1 VNIARRNVLAC
12 VACGGLFAALTFVI
26 PKLSVL
32 SNDRAVSTAQAAAFA
47 FLMPGLTCAFAFSG
61 NAHAFHLW
69 IAALGNF
76 VFYFASCWIAIRLV
90 KTLRRRKRMVNW
102 VSYRIKKSH

>member
-1 VNIARRNVLAC
+1 MNNAEKSALASA
-12 VACGGLFAALTFVI
+12 ACGCLFAALTFVI
-26 PKLSVL
+26 QNLSAL
-32 SNDRAVSTAQAAAFA
+32 SSDRAVSTAQAVAFA

-76 VFYFASCWIAIRLV
+76 VFYFALCWMVVRLV
-90 KTLRRRKRMVNW
+90 RILLQRRRRQG
-102 VSYRIKKSH
+102 RGL

>member
-1 VNIARRNVLAC
+1 MTKASKSAFAS
-12 VACGGLFAALTFVI
+12 VACGCLFAALTFI
-26 PKLSVL
+26 LPKLSAL
-32 SNDRAVSTAQAAAFA
+32 SSDRAVSTAQAAVFA

-76 VFYFASCWIAIRLV
+76 VFYFAFCWIAIRLV
-90 KTLRRRKRMVNW
+90 RTLRRRKPRVN
-102 VSYRIKKSH
+102 